1 MTDLLSLSNIAGQ
14 KLGWARS
21 ASPLPPPPG
30 HSWAPALQ
38 LGP

>member
-14 KLGWARS
+14 KLGWAQS
-21 ASPLPPPPG
+21 AAPPG